1 MDNLLPHLTLF
12 TIRAYGLV
20 VRAVLLT
27 VPLDVDASDVDGSSF
42 VVFII
47 DTTHCNIIRESVNFS
62 LIHLVV
68 RTGSCHI
75 CCVKLTRSQSATL
88 WNGEF
93 VKKLLLLTLLCLVVV
108 LVLAPVAL
116 AQSSS
121 ASMSASSSAS
131 ASASSTASASA
142 LPGSGGMNIGELSLL
157 AGTVLV
163 GSGVISLGI
172 LRKGMD

>member
-121 ASMSASSSAS
+121 ASMSASS
-131 ASASSTASASA
+131 TASASA